1 MKNIDLSDSALIVV
15 DMQNDFLP
23 GGSLEIP
30 NSDTIIPVVN
40 EYIKFFEA
48 RGLAVIYTRD
58 WHPENHISFKENG
71 GRWPRH
77 CVQNTWGSE
86 FHPQVYLPKNYL
98 VISKAFYPDLEAY
111 SGFQD
116 TELNQ
121 KLNEMGIKNL
131 FVCGVATDYCVLNT
145 VLDAINLGYK
155 VFLLIDAV
163 KGVDLNPNDSED
175 AVKKMVSA
183 GAELLVFEELLQ
195 TI

>member
-1 MKNIDLSDSALIVV
+1 MKNVDLSNSALVV
-15 DMQNDFLP
+15 IDMQNDFLP

-40 EYIKFFEA
+40 EYIKFFEGM
-48 RGLAVIYTRD
+48 GLTVVYTRD
-58 WHPENHISFKENG
+58 WHPENHISFRENG
-71 GRWPRH
+71 GRWPKH
-77 CVQNTWGSE
+77 CVQNTRGSE
-86 FHPQVYLPKNYL
+86 FHPHVYLPKNYL

-121 KLNEMGIKNL
+121 KLQEMGVKNL

>member
-1 MKNIDLSDSALIVV
+1 MKNVDLSNSALVV
-15 DMQNDFLP
+15 IDMQNDFLP

-40 EYIKFFEA
+40 EYIKFFEG
-48 RGLAVIYTRD
+48 RGLTVVYTRD
-58 WHPENHISFKENG
+58 WHPENHISFRENG
-71 GRWPRH
+71 GRWPKH
-77 CVQNTWGSE
+77 CVQNTRGSE
-86 FHPQVYLPKNYL
+86 FHPHVYLPKNYL

-155 VFLLIDAV
+155 VFLL
-163 KGVDLNPNDSED
+163 
-175 AVKKMVSA
+175 
-183 GAELLVFEELLQ
+183 
-195 TI
+195 